1 MLRVLAPAKL
11 NLFLH
16 VTGKRKDGYHL
27 LDSLVCFADI
37 GDELI
42 LEAADRF
49 EFTIEGPFSSQ
60 ISNEDMSANT
70 VVKAAHLLA
79 AATGKDLNVKITL
92 VKNLPSGAGIGG
104 GSADAA
110 ATLRALQEFWS
121 VSVPEKQL
129 HDIALNIGSDVPVCL
144 ESKSVIM
151 QGTGDIILPAPQLP
165 ELFALLIWPGQK
177 TPTPDVFKNR
187 SGAFSSNASLGL
199 FYNDTETLIDDLTSQ
214 TRNDLELSATELF
227 PIITD
232 ALGVLRRE
240 ESCIFVRMSGSGST
254 VFGLFKN
261 QEELDASANSIKF
274 SQPNWWVQPCLLNA
288 HKN

>member
-1 MLRVLAPAKL
+1 MLRVFAPAKL

-16 VTGKRKDGYHL
+16 VTGKRQDGYHL
-27 LDSLVCFADI
+27 LDSLVCFADT

-60 ISNEDMSANT
+60 LSNDDISENT
-70 VVKAAHLLA
+70 VVKAAYLWA

-92 VKNLPSGAGIGG
+92 IKNLPSGAGIGG

-121 VSVPEKQL
+121 VSVPEKKL

-151 QGTGDIILPAPQLP
+151 QGTGDILLPAPELQ

-187 SGAFSSNASLGL
+187 SSAFSGNANLKSS
-199 FYNDTETLIDDLTSQ
+199 YNNTETLIDDLTSQ

-227 PIITD
+227 PIIND
-232 ALGVLRRE
+232 ALNVLKRE
-240 ESCIFVRMSGSGST
+240 ENCLFVRMSGSGST
-254 VFGLFKN
+254 VFGIFKN
-261 QEELDASANSIKF
+261 QEDLDTAAKNIRS
-274 SQPNWWVQPCLLNA
+274 SQPNWWVQPCRAAVN
-288 HKN
+288 